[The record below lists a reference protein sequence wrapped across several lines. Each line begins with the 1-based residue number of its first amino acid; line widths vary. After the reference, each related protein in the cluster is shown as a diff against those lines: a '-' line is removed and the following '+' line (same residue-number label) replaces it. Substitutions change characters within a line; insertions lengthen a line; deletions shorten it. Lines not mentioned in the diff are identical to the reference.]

1 MLKLRRVTDTNRNK
15 LEIIAEIL
23 RQIRIPTG
31 KTSIMSHCNMNTAQ
45 SEGYLK
51 IMRSS
56 DLIRTD
62 AIAGKVTYQ
71 RTESGLQFLEL
82 YNKMALLLDQ
92 STLAPSL
99 MLGR

>member
-1 MLKLRRVTDTNRNK
+1 MRKVSDTNRNK

-23 RQIRIPTG
+23 RQIRIPAG
-31 KTSIMSHCNMNTAQ
+31 KTSIMSRCNMNTAQ

-51 IMRSS
+51 LMRSS
-56 DLIRTD
+56 DLIRRD
-62 AIAGKVTYQ
+62 AIAGKITYQ

-92 STLAPSL
+92 SALAPPL

>member
-1 MLKLRRVTDTNRNK
+1 LKL
-15 LEIIAEIL
+15 
-23 RQIRIPTG
+23 
-31 KTSIMSHCNMNTAQ
+31 
-45 SEGYLK
+45 
-51 IMRSS
+51 MRSS
-56 DLIRTD
+56 DLIRID

-92 STLAPSL
+92 NILAPSL

>member
-1 MLKLRRVTDTNRNK
+1 MGKVVDTNRNK

-31 KTSIMSHCNMNTAQ
+31 KTSIMSRCNMNTAQ
-45 SEGYLK
+45 SDGYLK
-51 IMRSS
+51 LMRSN
-56 DLIRTD
+56 DLIRID
-62 AIAGKVTYQ
+62 AMAGKVTYQ

-82 YNKMALLLDQ
+82 YNKMAVLLDQ
-92 STLAPSL
+92 NVLAPSL